1 MNALKTLHG
10 EAMTRICE
18 HLAGHYHVIRVAY
31 GVEKVEARFDETEGD
46 GWVEIDIHSHYGRGN
61 LQCYLNRYGNR
72 RGGDYKSLLSGG
84 TPEQLY
90 AAINK
95 LIEGKHEPRPPL

>member
-10 EAMTRICE
+10 EIMTRVCE
-18 HLAGHYHVIRVAY
+18 RLADCYHVSKVTYEAEEAKAKFKEQRGEGWLEMTIHNY
-31 GVEKVEARFDETEGD
+31 GN
-46 GWVEIDIHSHYGRGN
+46 RGN
-61 LQCYLNRYGNR
+61 LKCYLSRYGNR

-95 LIEGKHEPRPPL
+95 LIEGKKA

>member
-10 EAMTRICE
+10 EIMTRVCE
-18 HLAGHYHVIRVAY
+18 HLADCYHVSKVTYEAEEANAKFKEQRGEGWLEMAIHNY
-31 GVEKVEARFDETEGD
+31 GN
-46 GWVEIDIHSHYGRGN
+46 RGN
-61 LQCYLNRYGNR
+61 LKCYLSRYGNR

-95 LIEGKHEPRPPL
+95 LIEGKKA

>member
-10 EAMTRICE
+10 EIMTRVCE
-18 HLAGHYHVIRVAY
+18 RLADCYHVSKVTYEAEEANAKFT
-31 GVEKVEARFDETEGD
+31 EKEGE
-46 GWVEIDIHSHYGRGN
+46 GWLEMTIYAHYGREK
-61 LQCYLNRYGNR
+61 LQCYLSRYGTR
-72 RGGDYKSLLSGG
+72 RGGDYKNLLTNG

-95 LIEGKHEPRPPL
+95 LIEGKTA

>member
-10 EAMTRICE
+10 EIMTRVCE
-18 HLAGHYHVIRVAY
+18 RLSEKYHIIKVAY
-31 GVEKVEARFDETEGD
+31 DAEKTEARFDEMEGD
-46 GWVEIDIHSHYGRGN
+46 AWVEMAIHNHYGRGN

-95 LIEGKHEPRPPL
+95 LIEGKKA